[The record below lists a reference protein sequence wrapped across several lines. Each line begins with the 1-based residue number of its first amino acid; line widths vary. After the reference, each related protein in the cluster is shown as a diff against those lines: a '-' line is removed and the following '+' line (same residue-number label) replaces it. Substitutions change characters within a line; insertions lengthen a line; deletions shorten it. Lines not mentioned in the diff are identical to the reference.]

1 MTRASAFFY
10 GAIDIPGTIA
20 LSVCVYAVNFNDL
33 SSALIHISIR
43 IFRGND
49 SASAAFAFRAER
61 RMAKTSHSAF
71 ECPSAMSSR
80 FYRSIKRTARRRE
93 SFGAEI
99 SQRCN
104 VSLSLVSA
112 GFRARVR
119 ERARIKTGEP
129 QRAEESEVIAKR
141 STPAGE

>member
-20 LSVCVYAVNFNDL
+20 LSLCVYAVNFNDL

-49 SASAAFAFRAER
+49 SASAAFRAER

-71 ECPSAMSSR
+71 
-80 FYRSIKRTARRRE
+80 T
-93 SFGAEI
+93 
-99 SQRCN
+99 N
-104 VSLSLVSA
+104 
-112 GFRARVR
+112 ARVR
-119 ERARIKTGEP
+119 CHLAFIGP
-129 QRAEESEVIAKR
+129 
-141 STPAGE
+141 